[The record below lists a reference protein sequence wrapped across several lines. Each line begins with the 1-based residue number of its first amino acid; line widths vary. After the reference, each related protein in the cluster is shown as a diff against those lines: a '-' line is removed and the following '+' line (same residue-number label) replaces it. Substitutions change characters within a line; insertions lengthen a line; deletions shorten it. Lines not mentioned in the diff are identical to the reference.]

1 MNTFYWALPGIWRGK
16 SGPKATYTASSF
28 AELTDILH
36 SAPMSIHWFN
46 YNNVKFMDFLTIKWV
61 FKRKNIFFLV

>member
-1 MNTFYWALPGIWRGK
+1 MNTFYWALPGTWKGK

-36 SAPMSIHWFN
+36 SAPASIHWFN
-46 YNNVKFMDFLTIKWV
+46 YNGVYFMDFD
-61 FKRKNIFFLV
+61 N